1 MHLPHVFLANRSSSY
16 TSSLASWRL
25 WLPHSTYQTYHLVF
39 TIGLACSLCGCS
51 PRDSLNRKAISGS
64 ITVDGKP
71 VPNGSIGFEPLV
83 SGGVGSGAV
92 ITDGKYSIA
101 KQDGLPPGKYR
112 VRITG
117 DDGQNFGV
125 SEGKM
130 PGDEIMP
137 PRKSLVP
144 ESWNA
149 KSKHEIDVTDTGPF
163 VFDFQID
170 SKKK

>member
-1 MHLPHVFLANRSSSY
+1 MRLPRVFLLR
-16 TSSLASWRL
+16 LASGDMLSLFASHR
-25 WLPHSTYQTYHLVF
+25 WLYAPCVLLLLCVLTV
-39 TIGLACSLCGCS
+39 GLTGCGDGD
-51 PRDSLNRKAISGS
+51 PLNRKGISGTV
-64 ITVDGKP
+64 TVDGKP

-83 SGGVGSGAV
+83 AGGVGSGAV
-92 ITDGKYSIA
+92 ITDGKYSID
-101 KQDGLPPGKYR
+101 KKDGLPPGKYR

-137 PRKSLVP
+137 ARKSLVP

-149 KSKHEIDVTDTGPF
+149 KSKHEIDVTDQGPF
-163 VFDFQID
+163 VFDFQIG
-170 SKKK
+170 SKDK